1 MPKGM
6 EFSTLKE
13 EMKQR
18 GIIIAG
24 GQERLKGHIF
34 RIGNMGDLTKGD
46 ILQVIEK
53 LELVLL
59 ENGIIN
65 EMGAG
70 TLTADCVLADL

>member
-1 MPKGM
+1 MPSGID
-6 EFSTLKE
+6 FVSLKN
-13 EMKQR
+13 EMRRR

-34 RIGNMGDLTKGD
+34 RISNMGSISEGD

-59 ENGIIN
+59 ENGVVS
-65 EMGAG
+65 EMGKG
-70 TLTADCVLADL
+70 TLAADCVLEGL